1 MNHMIYLIFPA
12 LLFVSPVQL
21 KNADGVPAAAA
32 APTFTLFF
40 MKDTLPFREMP
51 AYPDAYEPTTV
62 AARMIEGLGFRYYWA
77 TEGLRP
83 EDLSYR
89 PSPEARASRETLVHI
104 HGLSRMIVNAVRGEA
119 NLRPAP
125 PAPADFSGLR
135 RETLMLLQEASTLL
149 RQSPPDGLGRM
160 DIVFQ
165 RGDQRS
171 SFPFWHQF
179 NGPIADALWHVGQVV
194 AFRRA
199 SGNPVSAKVSW
210 FSGKLRE

>member
-1 MNHMIYLIFPA
+1 
-12 LLFVSPVQL
+12 
-21 KNADGVPAAAA
+21 
-32 APTFTLFF
+32 

-51 AYPDAYEPTTV
+51 AYPDTYEPTTV

-89 PSPEARASRETLVHI
+89 PSSEGRQSLETLAHI
-104 HGLSRMIVNAVRGEA
+104 HGLALMIVNAARGEA
-119 NLRPAP
+119 NQRPAP
-125 PAPADFSGLR
+125 PAPAEFAELR
-135 RETLMLLQEASTLL
+135 RETLRLLQEASTLL
-149 RQSPPDGLGRM
+149 RQSSPDGLERM

-165 RGDQRS
+165 RGGQRS

-210 FSGKLRE
+210 FSGKLRD